1 MKAVLE
7 KLFKKNG
14 GYLSSNQMRGTTLRY
29 HLNKMIAAG
38 EVYKVRH
45 GLYVHTKFQTF
56 DERVLVSEMVP
67 VGVFCLFS
75 AWELHGLTT
84 TVSHQYHLALPRNT
98 KVNPDTQLPLAFYYW
113 SDAVYNLGIS
123 SFSISEKP
131 VKCYD
136 IERSVCDAVKFRNK
150 TGEEVMQEVVKKY
163 MNDSNRNL
171 DKLIKYARV
180 LRIEKVFMPY
190 IKSMI

>member
-7 KLFKKNG
+7 KLFKDNG
-14 GYLSSNQMRGTTLRY
+14 GYLTSSQMKGSTLRY
-29 HLNKMIAAG
+29 HLNNMIAAG
-38 EVYKVRH
+38 DVQKVRH
-45 GLYVHTKFQTF
+45 GLYVHTQFQAF
-56 DERVLVSEMVP
+56 DERVLVSKMFP
-67 VGVFCLFS
+67 AGVFCLLS

-113 SDAVYNLGIS
+113 SDKVYNLGLS
-123 SFSISEKP
+123 SFGIEDKS
-131 VKCYD
+131 VRCYD
-136 IERSVCDAVKFRNK
+136 VERSVCDAVKFRNK
-150 TGEEVMQEVVKKY
+150 TGEDVMQEVVKKY